1 MNKIELLE
9 EMYEMAVHNWIC
21 YSKNLT
27 LAEAKK
33 GYEREWEES
42 KEKIELLQE
51 MIEEQKYKEN
61 IKLSH
66 VQILKTYPN
75 MKYFVMNSNGGLL
88 AGAYKFIEAK
98 KYAEK
103 YKKEYKED
111 ILNNKLGVYVFDKEG
126 TNLYVAKGTKKALQE
141 VEEEEFE

>member
-21 YSKNLT
+21 YSKDLSLN
-27 LAEAKK
+27 EAKK
-33 GYEREWEES
+33 GYMREWEES

-51 MIEEQKYKEN
+51 MIEEQRYKEK
-61 IKLSH
+61 IKLSQN
-66 VQILKTYPN
+66 QISQTYPN
-75 MKYFVMNSNGGLL
+75 VKYFVMNSNGGLL
-88 AGAYKFIEAK
+88 AGTYKFIEAK

-111 ILNNKLGVYVFDKEG
+111 ILNNKLGVYVFDKKG
-126 TNLYVAKGTKKALQE
+126 TNLYVAKGTEKAYQE

>member
-21 YSKNLT
+21 YSKDLSLN
-27 LAEAKK
+27 EAKK
-33 GYEREWEES
+33 GYMREWEES

-51 MIEEQKYKEN
+51 MIEEQRYKEK
-61 IKLSH
+61 IKLSQN
-66 VQILKTYPN
+66 QISQTYPN
-75 MKYFVMNSNGGLL
+75 VKYFVMNSNGVLL
-88 AGAYKFIEAK
+88 AGTYKFIEAK

-126 TNLYVAKGTKKALQE
+126 TNLYVAKGTEKAYQE